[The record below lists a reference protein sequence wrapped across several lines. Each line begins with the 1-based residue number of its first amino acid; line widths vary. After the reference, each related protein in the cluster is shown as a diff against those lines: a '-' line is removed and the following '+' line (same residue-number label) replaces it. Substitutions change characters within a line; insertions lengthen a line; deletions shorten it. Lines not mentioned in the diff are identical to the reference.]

1 MSYENIIRESV
12 LYVARLIIIEL
23 RFFGY

>member
-1 MSYENIIRESV
+1 MSYENIIRESL
-12 LYVARLIIIEL
+12 LYLARLIIIEL